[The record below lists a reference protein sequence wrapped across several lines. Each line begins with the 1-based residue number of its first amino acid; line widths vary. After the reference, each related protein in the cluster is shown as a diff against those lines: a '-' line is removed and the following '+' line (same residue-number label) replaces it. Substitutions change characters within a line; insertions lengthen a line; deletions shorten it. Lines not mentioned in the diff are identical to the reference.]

1 MIETS
6 EQMEIYRV
14 GDIHDEVCVVCRE
27 QLGKMH
33 EVIHSKRL
41 GKQLGKVVITY
52 MQLNPCVSNN
62 EIEIA
67 IQIVRQDVIG

>member
-14 GDIHDEVCVVCRE
+14 GDTHEEVCVVCRE

-41 GKQLGKVVITY
+41 SKQLGKVVITY

-62 EIEIA
+62 EVELA
-67 IQIVRQDVIG
+67 IQKVKRDVIG